1 MALRTPPLF
10 NPPPAVTA
18 LAAYPWLRTGIES
31 GLTRQVARIQERT
44 ATFVDRPVLLGHLTE
59 VMQTLSGG
67 LVALEGPPGSGV
79 TTILAHLATHYP
91 YSFWLADDDAGQG
104 AAALHAQL
112 IALQRLNVPLVSPA
126 AATDPLALERLLDEV
141 AAQRDAD
148 MPLVLLID
156 PPTGAVQPRD
166 PRPIPLPTRLPP
178 DVLLVYGCT
187 PDAPLPFTP
196 DARINLANLD
206 DELQTAQMRMLQ
218 ALDCPDEWVAPL
230 IDAAQ
235 GNFLYLRLAYALL
248 RRDRL
253 AVEMLKPG
261 LDALHDT
268 WWAELDEHDRRLVL
282 LLAATGAPIPATVC
296 AALLGIDPLPRL
308 ADSTGWLVEEHNQ
321 AVEPHYDLYH
331 WVTRDYLARR
341 QDAALRQIHAEIV
354 SLSPLSDTESQRA
367 VALSEPST
375 DYLVCQAARHA
386 ALGTPDTRTTMLPQ
400 VAQREW
406 IRTHER
412 RSGVLTAAARD
423 AAWEL
428 ATAAETGPLL
438 RLARAAALAG
448 TLESRGRTMSPDD
461 ALAAFTAALEATGR
475 ENGLK
480 RILALVDQL
489 PDGPDKALVLRQ
501 LGEACYGVRMRTS
514 AMRLLSQALD
524 LEEQKMP
531 RAWREQRG
539 QLLAALASAAL
550 KLGDVIA
557 ALKISGRIEHI
568 ERRGMTD
575 TEVVRWLLDH
585 GELEHARELAGSIT
599 HESLAAWA
607 QAEVA
612 VALSRAGDRAAGEAL
627 LEHITVETATAWA
640 QIELACD
647 DALSD
652 ESSAQNR
659 IMRLSSQTQ
668 RDRGWTRLAHA
679 LAVADKDG
687 DALEAAGQISD
698 VAVRVAALLDL
709 RLTLEG
715 LVAMLALEQATAEI
729 DKLTGDARVPLLATL
744 AAAHAAIG
752 RRDLAITIAN
762 QLAEGEEQDRALSR
776 VAVALA
782 GRGQHAEGQK
792 LAYELTDDDER
803 DWTIEE
809 LTRILTQAGRWQ
821 EAHDLCQD
829 IRAEELRART
839 LVELAIARARTD
851 DPLAALPIVQ
861 GIAMPG
867 ERTRALMMMV
877 PSLIAQG
884 HTAAALDVALPNR
897 QKAGTSAAGESPA
910 EPLLPLANSSRY
922 LAVVAM
928 ALAEHGALNQA
939 HAITQRI
946 RRPMDGARAYL
957 TIAQAAAQAAPE
969 LARTTLGTALRT
981 ATLGRA
987 EAFRLLEQAAP
998 VLALLEGTPLLTHI
1012 AAEIDIIDTW

>member
-1 MALRTPPLF
+1 MALHTPPLF
-10 NPPPAVTA
+10 NPPPAVAA
-18 LAAYPWLRTGIES
+18 LAPYPWLRTGIEP

-44 ATFVDRPVLLGHLTE
+44 ATFVQRPVLLQHLTE
-59 VMQTLSGG
+59 VMQTLPGG
-67 LVALEGPPGSGV
+67 LVALEGSPGSGV
-79 TTILAHLATHYP
+79 TTILTYLAATYP
-91 YSFWLADDDAGQG
+91 CSFWFADDDAGQG

-112 IALQRLNVPLVSPA
+112 IALHRLSVPLVAPA
-126 AATDPLALERLLDEV
+126 ASIDPLALERLLDEV

-148 MPLVLLID
+148 TPLVLLID
-156 PPTGAVQPRD
+156 PPTCAAQPRD
-166 PRPIPLPTRLPP
+166 PRPIPFPTRLPP

-187 PDAPLPFTP
+187 PDTSLPFTP
-196 DARINLANLD
+196 NARISLAHMD
-206 DELQTAQMRMLQ
+206 DELHSAQMRMLQ
-218 ALDCPDEWVAPL
+218 TLDCPGEWIAPL
-230 IDAAQ
+230 ISAAQ

-248 RRDRL
+248 RQDRL
-253 AVEMLKPG
+253 AGESLKPG
-261 LDALHDT
+261 LDALHDD
-268 WWAELDEHDRRLVL
+268 WWAELDEHDRRLAL
-282 LLAATGAPIPATVC
+282 ILAATGAPLPLAVC
-296 AALLGIDPLPRL
+296 AEMLGTDPLPRL
-308 ADSTGWLVEEHNQ
+308 RNSTGWIVEEHNQ

-331 WVTRDYLARR
+331 GVTRDYLARR
-341 QDAALRQIHAEIV
+341 QETALRRIHAEIV
-354 SLSPLSDTESQRA
+354 ALSPLSATASERV
-367 VALSEPST
+367 VALSEPLT
-375 DYLVCQAARHA
+375 DYLICQAARHA
-386 ALGTPDTRTTMLPQ
+386 ALGTPDTRTVALPH

-412 RSGVLTAAARD
+412 RSGVLTNAARD

-428 ATAAETGPLL
+428 STAAETGPLL
-438 RLARAAALAG
+438 RLARGAAVAG
-448 TLESRGRTMSPDD
+448 TLQSRGRTMSPDD
-461 ALAAFTAALEATGR
+461 ALAAFTAALEVTGR

-489 PDGPDKALVLRQ
+489 PDGSDKARVLRQ

-539 QLLAALASAAL
+539 QLLAALASVAL

-627 LEHITVETATAWA
+627 LENVTVETAIAWA
-640 QIELACD
+640 EIELACD

-652 ESSAQNR
+652 ENSARDR

-687 DALEAAGQISD
+687 DALEVAGQISD
-698 VAVRVAALLDL
+698 IAVRVAALLDL

-744 AAAHAAIG
+744 AAAHASMG
-752 RRDLAITIAN
+752 RRDWAITIAH

-782 GRGQHAEGQK
+782 GQGQHAEGQK
-792 LAYELTDDDER
+792 LARELTDDDER

-821 EAHDLCQD
+821 EAHALCRD

-839 LVELAIARARTD
+839 LVELAIARARSD
-851 DPLAALPIVQ
+851 DPLAALPLVQ

-877 PSLIAQG
+877 PSLIARNQTTIAMDIAFPNG
-884 HTAAALDVALPNR
+884 QTASGADNR
-897 QKAGTSAAGESPA
+897 EVVA
-910 EPLLPLANSSRY
+910 EPLLPPANTSRY
-922 LAVVAM
+922 LAVIAI
-928 ALAEHGALNQA
+928 ALAEYGELTQA
-939 HAITQRI
+939 HEVTQRI
-946 RRPMDGARAYL
+946 SRPMDRARAYL
-957 TIAQAAAQAAPE
+957 TIALAAVHAAPE
-969 LARTTLGTALRT
+969 LARTALGTALRT
-981 ATLGRA
+981 ATLGRV